1 MSRDESDVRATLTGW
16 YTAMS
21 AHDITAVG
29 AALSESFLLVE
40 HDQLLD
46 RDQLI
51 EMLSS
56 EVDDVLVAD
65 LDDFHITVH
74 GDVAWST
81 HRNHEVYTPLVG
93 EPLRLE
99 FLETVVLVRRDG
111 RWLIDRYHA
120 TRLSPAT
127 L

>member
-1 MSRDESDVRATLTGW
+1 MSRDESDIRATLTSW
-16 YTAMS
+16 YAAMA

-51 EMLSS
+51 EMLSG
-56 EVDDVLVAD
+56 EIDDELIAD
-65 LDDFHITVH
+65 LSEFRVTVQ

-81 HRNHEVYTPLVG
+81 HRNHEVYTPAVG
-93 EPLRLE
+93 EPLSLE
-99 FLETVVLVRRDG
+99 FLETVVLIRRDG
-111 RWLIDRYHA
+111 HWLIDRYHA

>member
-1 MSRDESDVRATLTGW
+1 MSHDEIDVRATLTDW
-16 YTAMS
+16 YTAMT
-21 AHDITAVG
+21 AHDITALG
-29 AALSESFLLVE
+29 DSLTESFLLIE
-40 HDQLLD
+40 HDDLLD
-46 RDQLI
+46 RVQLL

>member
-1 MSRDESDVRATLTGW
+1 VSHDEIDVRATLTGW
-16 YTAMS
+16 YTAMT
-21 AHDITAVG
+21 AHDITAL
-29 AALSESFLLVE
+29 ADALTESFLLVE
-40 HDQLLD
+40 HDELVD
-46 RDQLI
+46 RAQFL
-51 EMLSS
+51 EMLSG
-56 EVDDVLVAD
+56 ETDDVLVAD
-65 LDDFHITVH
+65 LRDFRVTVH

-81 HRNHEVYTPLVG
+81 HRNDELYTPHVG
-93 EPLRLE
+93 DPLRLE

>member
-1 MSRDESDVRATLTGW
+1 MSRDESAIRAVLTGW
-16 YTAMS
+16 YTAMT
-21 AHDITAVG
+21 AHDIAAVG
-29 AALSESFLLVE
+29 AVLTESFLLVE
-40 HDQLLD
+40 HDTLVDRTGLL
-46 RDQLI
+46 
-51 EMLSS
+51 EMLAG
-56 EVDDVLVAD
+56 ETDDELIAT
-65 LDDFHITVH
+65 LSDFHVTVV

-81 HRNHEVYTPLVG
+81 HRNHEVYTPSG
-93 EPLRLE
+93 AEPLQLD

>member
-1 MSRDESDVRATLTGW
+1 MSHDEIDVRATLTDW
-16 YTAMS
+16 YTAMT
-21 AHDITAVG
+21 AHDITALG
-29 AALSESFLLVE
+29 DALTESFLLIE
-40 HDQLLD
+40 HDDLLD
-46 RDQLI
+46 RAQLL

-56 EVDDVLVAD
+56 EAD
-65 LDDFHITVH
+65 
-74 GDVAWST
+74 DVAWST

>member
-51 EMLSS
+51 EMLS
-56 EVDDVLVAD
+56 VGLQQTHALVQR
-65 LDDFHITVH
+65 
-74 GDVAWST
+74 S
-81 HRNHEVYTPLVG
+81 RK
-93 EPLRLE
+93 
-99 FLETVVLVRRDG
+99 
-111 RWLIDRYHA
+111 
-120 TRLSPAT
+120 
-127 L
+127 

>member
-1 MSRDESDVRATLTGW
+1 MSGDESEIRTALIDW
-16 YTAMS
+16 YSAMTS
-21 AHDITAVG
+21 HDIAALG
-29 AALSESFLLVE
+29 DALSESFLLIEHSELVE
-40 HDQLLD
+40 RAELL
-46 RDQLI
+46 
-51 EMLSS
+51 EMLSG
-56 EVDDVLVAD
+56 ETDDALVAD
-65 LDDFHITVH
+65 LSDFHVTVQ

-81 HRNHEVYTPLVG
+81 HRNHEVYTPHVG
-93 EPLRLE
+93 DPIRLE

>member
-1 MSRDESDVRATLTGW
+1 MSHDEFDVRAALTDW
-16 YTAMS
+16 YTAMT

-29 AALSESFLLVE
+29 EALTESFLLIE
-40 HDQLLD
+40 HDDLLD
-46 RDQLI
+46 RSQLL

-56 EVDDVLVAD
+56 ETDDD
-65 LDDFHITVH
+65 LIAELTDFHVTVQ

-81 HRNHEVYTPLVG
+81 HRNHEVYTPAVG
-93 EPLRLE
+93 EQLQLG

-127 L
+127 M

>member
-1 MSRDESDVRATLTGW
+1 MSRAESDVRATLTGW

-51 EMLSS
+51 EMLSG
-56 EVDDVLVAD
+56 ETDDELIAD
-65 LDDFHITVH
+65 LSEFRVTVQ

-81 HRNHEVYTPLVG
+81 HRNHEVYTPAVG
-93 EPLRLE
+93 EPIRLE

-111 RWLIDRYHA
+111 HWLIDRYHA

>member
-51 EMLSS
+51 EMLSG
-56 EVDDVLVAD
+56 EIDDKLIAD
-65 LDDFHITVH
+65 LSEFHVTVQ

-81 HRNHEVYTPLVG
+81 HRNHEVYTPASGV
-93 EPLRLE
+93 PIRLE

-111 RWLIDRYHA
+111 HWLIDRYHA